1 MARLS
6 IIFYNSVSNVIFEWI
21 FLGRV
26 EQSVLTLEQ
35 DVRLGETALSDVLGR
50 LFFSLLKSLN

>member
-35 DVRLGETALSDVLGR
+35 DARLGETALSDVLGR